1 MHTTLERGAVSAPL
15 LNVRI
20 PSERSALIKKMGEID
35 MSKTVILGAAR
46 TPVGKFGGTL
56 KDVKAIELGGIAI
69 KAALERA
76 NVSASDVEEVIFGTV
91 IQGGQGQIPSRQAA
105 RAAGIPWEVQT
116 ETVNKVCASGLRA
129 VTLADQIIRTGDQ
142 SLIVAGGMESMSN
155 SPYILRGARWGYR
168 MGNNEVIDLNVA
180 DGLTCAF
187 SGIHMGVYGGEVA
200 KEDGISREAQ
210 DEWAYRSH
218 QRAVSAH
225 KEGRFEE
232 EIVPVTIPQRKGDPI
247 VVAKD
252 EAPREDTT
260 IEKLATLKPVFDK
273 TSTVTAGNAPGLN
286 DGGAALVL
294 MSEDRAKQEGRKPL
308 ATILAHTAI
317 AVESKDFPRTPGYAI
332 NELLKK
338 TGKTIE
344 DIDLFEINEAFAAVA
359 IASTEIAGIDPEKLN
374 VNGGAVAMGHPIG
387 ASGARIIVTL
397 IHALK
402 QRGGGIGI
410 ASICSGGGQGDAV
423 MIEVH

>member
-1 MHTTLERGAVSAPL
+1 
-15 LNVRI
+15 
-20 PSERSALIKKMGEID
+20 
-35 MSKTVILGAAR
+35 MSKTVILSAAR
-46 TPVGKFGGTL
+46 TPVGKFGGSL
-56 KDVKAIELGGIAI
+56 KDVKATELGGIAI

-76 NVSASDVEEVIFGTV
+76 NVAASDVEEVIFGTV

-187 SGIHMGVYGGEVA
+187 SGTHMGVYGGEVA

-232 EIVPVTIPQRKGDPI
+232 EIVPVTIPQRKGDSI

-260 IEKLATLKPVFDK
+260 IEKLAKLKPVFDK
-273 TSTVTAGNAPGLN
+273 TAAVTAGNAPGLN

-332 NELLKK
+332 NALL
-338 TGKTIE
+338 
-344 DIDLFEINEAFAAVA
+344 
-359 IASTEIAGIDPEKLN
+359 EKQ
-374 VNGGAVAMGHPIG
+374 
-387 ASGARIIVTL
+387 ARQ
-397 IHALK
+397 LK
-402 QRGGGIGI
+402 ISIYSRLMKHLQR
-410 ASICSGGGQGDAV
+410 
-423 MIEVH
+423 